1 MVWVVWDIN
10 GYKWWYRA
18 TMCYPSNLEK
28 NSMNEVYGD
37 NSSSIL
43 RGFSQSYMLMKMVQK
58 AILVKGE

>member
-1 MVWVVWDIN
+1 
-10 GYKWWYRA
+10 
-18 TMCYPSNLEK
+18 
-28 NSMNEVYGD
+28 MNEVYGD